1 MDFSQITLYVF
12 IALLA
17 GYMFVKFQ
25 RSRSVKNYTASEVSS
40 LLKNNLSGAV
50 LLDVR
55 TPDERKARHIKGS
68 LHIPSYELVSRTDEL
83 NKYKDKEIICYCAS
97 GMRSSS
103 AAYLLS
109 KKGFKA
115 ANMRGGIS
123 AWNG

>member
-17 GYMFVKFQ
+17 GYAFMKYQ
-25 RSRSVKNYTASEVSS
+25 RSRSVKNYTASEVSAM
-40 LLKNNLSGAV
+40 LKNNLSGAV

-55 TPDERKARHIKGS
+55 TPNERKGRHIKGS
-68 LHIPSYELVSRTDEL
+68 LHIPSYELSSRASEL
-83 NKYKDKEIICYCAS
+83 NKFKEKEIICYCAS
-97 GMRSSS
+97 GSRSSS
-103 AAYLLS
+103 AAYTLS

-115 ANMRGGIS
+115 ANMRGGMS